1 MSMADSFL
9 LDLFREEVR
18 AHSQVLN
25 EGLVALERGSA
36 DAKQI
41 EPLMRAAHSIKGAA
55 RVVAVEPAVRV
66 AHVMEDCLVKVQKG
80 ELKLSSAAI
89 DILLRGVDTLTQI
102 AASAGPE
109 FATWEKANESA
120 VAALVIELDAVSH
133 GRALPVRVAA
143 IKEESP
149 AEAPAPPPIVVE
161 EPSPPPVAPSAP
173 APSVESD
180 ERVVR
185 VTAQSLT
192 RLMGLAGE
200 SLVEARWLQPF
211 ASSLLRL
218 KRLQGRVNDDLSE
231 LGHTLPT
238 DEVAERSRALL
249 ADACQRLNECRDLL
263 AERIEEFETHAR
275 QSDDLNSRLYHEVIV
290 SRMRP
295 FRDGLQGYPR
305 LVRDLSRQLGKN
317 VQFEVRGET
326 TNVDRDILDK
336 LDAPLNHILRN
347 AIDHAME
354 SPAERKAAGK
364 SETGHLIVEARHSAG
379 MLSIRVS
386 DDGRGID
393 INKLRLK
400 IVERKLTSRE
410 MAANLSEAELLEF
423 LFLPGFS
430 TAERVTEVSGRGV
443 GLDVVHSTVHAVGG
457 SVRVHT
463 RLGHGTT
470 FHLQLPITLSVI
482 RAVLVQIAGE
492 PYAFPHH
499 RIDRLLRFPRS
510 ELHSLEHR
518 QYLEVDGRN
527 VGILLARQILGL
539 EGDESANDEL
549 VVVLFSNQ
557 TQQYGLVVDG
567 FHGEQDLVVRPL
579 DPRLGKVPNISA
591 AAILEDGSPVLIVD
605 LDDLRRSIEKL
616 LHGGRLR
623 RADGPTEQEKHVR
636 RKRVLVVDDSIT
648 VREVERQLLANRG
661 YEVEVAVD
669 GEDGWNAVRA
679 GKFDLVVSD
688 VDMPRL
694 NGIDFVRRIKA
705 DPRLQ
710 ATPVVIV
717 SYKDREEDRLRGLDA
732 GANYYLTKSSFHD
745 ETLVQVVHELIGD
758 AEA

>member
-1 MSMADSFL
+1 MADDFL
-9 LDLFREEVR
+9 LELFREEVR
-18 AHSQVLN
+18 AQAQVLN
-25 EGLVALERGSA
+25 EGLVALEGTA
-36 DAKQI
+36 VDAKQL

-55 RVVAVEPAVRV
+55 RVVAVEPAVKV

-80 ELKLSSAAI
+80 DLTLSSAAI
-89 DILLRGVDTLTQI
+89 DVLLRGVDALAQI
-102 AASAGPE
+102 ALVAGPE
-109 FATWEKANESA
+109 FDVWQKEHEATISGLLAQ
-120 VAALVIELDAVSH
+120 LDAVAQ
-133 GRALPVRVAA
+133 GRPPVEEPKAA
-143 IKEESP
+143 VVETPAPVVETP
-149 AEAPAPPPIVVE
+149 APVVETPAPVAEAPPTPPT
-161 EPSPPPVAPSAP
+161 PPPV
-173 APSVESD
+173 ESE

-185 VTAQSLT
+185 VTAQCLT

-218 KRLQGRVNDDLSE
+218 KRLQGRLADDLAE
-231 LGHTLPT
+231 LGHSLPT
-238 DEVAERSRALL
+238 HHASERSRALL
-249 ADACQRLNECRDLL
+249 ADACQRLDECHQLL

-295 FRDGLQGYPR
+295 FRDGVQGFPR
-305 LVRDLSRQLGKN
+305 LVRDLARQLGKN
-317 VQFEVRGET
+317 VQFELRGEM

-336 LDAPLNHILRN
+336 LEAPLNQILRN

-354 SPAERKAAGK
+354 MPAERRSAGK
-364 SETGHLIVEARHSAG
+364 SEIGRLTLEARHSAG

-393 INKLRLK
+393 LERLRRK
-400 IVERKLTSRE
+400 VIERKLTTRE

-430 TAERVTEVSGRGV
+430 TAESVTDISGRGV

-463 RLGHGTT
+463 RLGQGTT

-492 PYAFPHH
+492 PFAFPHN
-499 RIDRLLRFPRS
+499 RIDRLLRLPRA
-510 ELHSLEHR
+510 ELQSLEHR
-518 QYLEVDGRN
+518 QYFEVDGRN
-527 VGILLARQILGL
+527 VGIVLARQILGL
-539 EGDESANDEL
+539 DGDEAAGDDL

-567 FHGEQDLVVRPL
+567 FRGEQDLVVRPL
-579 DPRLGKVPNISA
+579 DPRLNKVPNISA
-591 AAILEDGSPVLIVD
+591 AAILDDGSPVLIVD

-623 RADGPTEQEKHVR
+623 RAENAADQTRHLR

-648 VREVERQLLANRG
+648 VREVERQLLVNRG

-669 GEDGWNAVRA
+669 GEDGWNVLRD
-679 GKFDLVVSD
+679 GKFDLVLSD

-694 NGIDFVRRIKA
+694 NGLDFVRRIKG

-710 ATPVVIV
+710 ATPVVMV

-745 ETLVQVVHELIGD
+745 ETLVQVVIDLIG
-758 AEA
+758 EPHE

>member
-1 MSMADSFL
+1 MADSFL

-18 AHSQVLN
+18 SHSQVLN
-25 EGLVALERGSA
+25 EGLVALERGTP

-80 ELKLSSAAI
+80 ELTLTSRAI

-102 AASAGPE
+102 AVVAEPD
-109 FATWEKANESA
+109 FATWATAHEAA
-120 VAALVIELDAVSH
+120 VAKLLGELEAVSH
-133 GRALPVRVAA
+133 GRLLPEPVAEV
-143 IKEESP
+143 KE
-149 AEAPAPPPIVVE
+149 APPIVAAPVVAE
-161 EPSPPPVAPSAP
+161 KPSTPPVAEPAQPQP
-173 APSVESD
+173 APVESD

-218 KRLQGRVNDDLSE
+218 KRLQSRVNDDLSE
-231 LGHTLPT
+231 LGQTLPP
-238 DEVAERSRALL
+238 DDASERSRAFL
-249 ADACQRLNECRDLL
+249 ADASERLRACNQLL
-263 AERIEEFETHAR
+263 AERIEEFEIHAR

-295 FRDGLQGYPR
+295 FRDGLQGFPR
-305 LVRDLSRQLGKN
+305 LVRDLARQLGKS

-354 SPAERKAAGK
+354 SAAERQAAGK
-364 SETGHLIVEARHSAG
+364 PETGRLIVEARHSAG
-379 MLSIRVS
+379 MLSISVS

-393 INKLRLK
+393 IEKLRRK
-400 IVERKLTSRE
+400 VVERKLTSRE
-410 MAANLSEAELLEF
+410 MAASLSEAELLEF

-457 SVRVHT
+457 SVRIHT

-482 RAVLVQIAGE
+482 RAVLVEIAGE
-492 PYAFPHH
+492 PYAFPHN
-499 RIDRLLRFPRS
+499 RIDRLLRLPRS
-510 ELHSLEHR
+510 ALQSLEHR
-518 QYLEVDGRN
+518 QYFEVDGRN
-527 VGILLARQILGL
+527 VGIVLARQILGL
-539 EGDESANDEL
+539 EGKESASDEL

-579 DPRLGKVPNISA
+579 DPRLGKVVNISA

-623 RADGPTEQEKHVR
+623 RARQQPHRGNDDASPQACTR
-636 RKRVLVVDDSIT
+636 RGRFHHG
-648 VREVERQLLANRG
+648 A
-661 YEVEVAVD
+661 
-669 GEDGWNAVRA
+669 RA
-679 GKFDLVVSD
+679 S
-688 VDMPRL
+688 
-694 NGIDFVRRIKA
+694 
-705 DPRLQ
+705 
-710 ATPVVIV
+710 
-717 SYKDREEDRLRGLDA
+717 
-732 GANYYLTKSSFHD
+732 
-745 ETLVQVVHELIGD
+745 
-758 AEA
+758 

>member
-1 MSMADSFL
+1 MADSFL

-25 EGLVALERGSA
+25 EGLVALERGSSE
-36 DAKQI
+36 AKQI

-66 AHVMEDCLVKVQKG
+66 AHIMEDCLVKVQKG
-80 ELKLSSAAI
+80 ELTLASAAI
-89 DILLRGVDTLTQI
+89 DILLRGVDTLTHI

-109 FATWEKANESA
+109 FASWEKDNESA
-120 VAALVIELDAVSH
+120 VATLVGELEAVSH
-133 GRALPVRVAA
+133 GRDLPERIVEV
-143 IKEESP
+143 KEEP
-149 AEAPAPPPIVVE
+149 TPAPPPAIVVE
-161 EPSPPPVAPSAP
+161 ESSTPAP
-173 APSVESD
+173 APVVESD

-231 LGHTLPT
+231 LGHTLPS
-238 DEVAERSRALL
+238 DDASERSRVLL
-249 ADACQRLNECRDLL
+249 ADACQRLNECRELL
-263 AERIEEFETHAR
+263 AARIEEFETHAR

-347 AIDHAME
+347 AVDHAFE
-354 SPAERKAAGK
+354 SPAERTAAGK
-364 SETGHLIVEARHSAG
+364 PETGRLIVEARHTAG
-379 MLSIRVS
+379 TLSIRIS

-393 INKLRLK
+393 LDNLRRK
-400 IVERKLTSRE
+400 VVERKLASRE

-457 SVRVHT
+457 SVRIHT
-463 RLGHGTT
+463 RLGQGTT

-499 RIDRLLRFPRS
+499 RIDRLLRLPRS
-510 ELHSLEHR
+510 ELYSLEHR

-539 EGDESANDEL
+539 EGEESARDEL

-557 TQQYGLVVDG
+557 TQHFGLVVDG

-623 RADGPTEQEKHVR
+623 RADSSTEQAKQVH

-705 DPRLQ
+705 DSRLQ

>member
-1 MSMADSFL
+1 MADTFL

-18 AHSQVLN
+18 ANSQVLN
-25 EGLVALERGSA
+25 EGLVALEGTNV

-55 RVVAVEPAVRV
+55 RVVAVEPAVKV
-66 AHVMEDCLVKVQKG
+66 AHVMEDSLVKVQKG
-80 ELKLSSAAI
+80 ELKLTSAAI
-89 DILLRGVDTLTQI
+89 DVLLRGVDALSQI
-102 AASAGPE
+102 ALVAGPE
-109 FATWEKANESA
+109 FDAWHQLH
-120 VAALVIELDAVSH
+120 AAAIAELLQQLDAVAQ
-133 GRALPVRVAA
+133 GRAPVEEKKPAPVVEAA
-143 IKEESP
+143 PEP
-149 AEAPAPPPIVVE
+149 APVVEAATPPPAPAATA
-161 EPSPPPVAPSAP
+161 PPV
-173 APSVESD
+173 ESE

-218 KRLQGRVNDDLSE
+218 KRLQGRLTDDLSE
-231 LGHTLPT
+231 LEQSLAAT
-238 DEVAERSRALL
+238 DQRSRALL
-249 ADACQRLNECRDLL
+249 ADATQRLGECQQLL
-263 AERIEEFETHAR
+263 AGRIEEFETHAR
-275 QSDDLNSRLYHEVIV
+275 QSDDLSSRLYHEVIV

-295 FRDGLQGYPR
+295 FRDGVQGFPR
-305 LVRDLSRQLGKN
+305 LVRDLARQLGKN
-317 VQFEVRGET
+317 VQFELLGEM

-336 LDAPLNHILRN
+336 LEAPLNHILRN
-347 AIDHAME
+347 AVDHAME
-354 SPAERKAAGK
+354 TPAERRSARK
-364 SETGHLIVEARHSAG
+364 SEIGRLTVEARHSAG

-393 INKLRLK
+393 LERLRRK
-400 IVERKLTSRE
+400 VVERMLTTRE

-430 TAERVTEVSGRGV
+430 TAEAVTDISGRGV

-463 RLGHGTT
+463 RPGQGTT
-470 FHLQLPITLSVI
+470 FHLQLPITRSVI

-492 PYAFPHH
+492 PFAFPHN
-499 RIDRLLRFPRS
+499 RIDRLLRLPRA
-510 ELHSLEHR
+510 ELQSLEHR
-518 QYLEVDGRN
+518 QYFEVDGRN
-527 VGILLARQILGL
+527 VGIVLARQILGL
-539 EGDESANDEL
+539 DGDEATGDDL

-567 FHGEQDLVVRPL
+567 FRGEQDLVVRPL
-579 DPRLGKVPNISA
+579 DPRLNKVPNISA

-623 RADGPTEQEKHVR
+623 RAESGAEQTRHVR

-669 GEDGWNAVRA
+669 GEDGWNVLRD
-679 GKFDLVVSD
+679 GDFDLVLSD

-694 NGIDFVRRIKA
+694 NGLDFVRRIKN
-705 DPRLQ
+705 DTWLQ

-745 ETLVQVVHELIGD
+745 ETLVQVVIDLIGEPD
-758 AEA
+758 A

>member
-1 MSMADSFL
+1 MADSFL

-25 EGLVALERGSA
+25 EGLVALERTSP

-66 AHVMEDCLVKVQKG
+66 AHVLEDCLVKVQKG

-89 DILLRGVDTLTQI
+89 DVLLRGVDTLTQI
-102 AASAGPE
+102 AVVAGPD
-109 FATWEKANESA
+109 FAAWEKANATLVAELLVELEA
-120 VAALVIELDAVSH
+120 VAL
-133 GRALPVRVAA
+133 GRAIAAPV
-143 IKEESP
+143 
-149 AEAPAPPPIVVE
+149 AEVKAEPTPEVPVPVVVVPE
-161 EPSPPPVAPSAP
+161 APSAP
-173 APSVESD
+173 PATTVTQASSAEAE

-218 KRLQGRVNDDLSE
+218 KRLQGRVHDDLSE
-231 LGHTLPT
+231 LGQTLPT
-238 DEVAERSRALL
+238 DDASERSRALL
-249 ADACQRLNECRDLL
+249 ADACQRLDECHQLL
-263 AERIEEFETHAR
+263 VERIEEFETHAR

-295 FRDGLQGYPR
+295 FRDGVQGYPR
-305 LVRDLSRQLGKN
+305 LVRDLSRQLGKS
-317 VQFEVRGET
+317 VQFEVRGEA

-364 SETGHLIVEARHSAG
+364 PETGRLVVEARHSAG
-379 MLSIRVS
+379 MLSISVI

-393 INKLRLK
+393 LEKLRVK
-400 IVERKLTSRE
+400 VVERKLTSRE
-410 MAANLSEAELLEF
+410 MAANLTEAELLEF

-430 TAERVTEVSGRGV
+430 TAERVTDVSGRGV
-443 GLDVVHSTVHAVGG
+443 GLDVVHSTVHEVGG
-457 SVRVHT
+457 SVRIQT
-463 RLGHGTT
+463 RLGRGTT

-499 RIDRLLRFPRS
+499 RIDRLIRLPRAD
-510 ELHSLEHR
+510 LQSLEHR
-518 QYLEVDGRN
+518 QYFEVDGRN
-527 VGILLARQILGL
+527 VGIILGRQILGL
-539 EGDESANDEL
+539 DGDETVSDEL

-623 RADGPTEQEKHVR
+623 RADSPAEQARQIR

-745 ETLVQVVHELIGD
+745 ETLVQVVQELIGD
-758 AEA
+758 SEA